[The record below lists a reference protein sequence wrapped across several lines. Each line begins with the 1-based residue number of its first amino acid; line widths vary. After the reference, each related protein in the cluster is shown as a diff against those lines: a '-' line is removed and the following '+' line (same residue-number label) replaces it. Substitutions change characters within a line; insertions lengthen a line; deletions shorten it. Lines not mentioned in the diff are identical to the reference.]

1 VTYLQETLTQIQL
14 RLQVVH
20 RRKLTHKDLARLA
33 NTSERAV
40 AEWMRGASSPLA
52 MTALLHLLSQLASKD
67 AEEVLGRW
75 RQKAHVDSAANAAA
89 APAPQ

>member
-1 VTYLQETLTQIQL
+1 
-14 RLQVVH
+14 
-20 RRKLTHKDLARLA
+20 
-33 NTSERAV
+33 
-40 AEWMRGASSPLA
+40 MRGASSPLA